1 MIKIDQKTYEDIR
14 NKVGSEKMEQVER
27 QSGICAELHQ
37 SAVEVA
43 SPPDTYRNQRN
54 SVPEIKPEESDCVF
68 EHEPVKMPSANEL
81 IKSLNDDK
89 SRSSETG
96 TCSNAL
102 TIPDP
107 IPSVSVSQDDDL
119 IIGKPDVVRANTQQ
133 IIELHNAILGCLR
146 IGLEKAIAI
155 GDLLFEQ
162 KKLIKFGKFTGWCR
176 RNLPFCPRTAQRYM
190 KLSMWKEQLS
200 KKQIMTINEAYR
212 LVEGEPFP
220 DEIIDADESTNT
232 RPKWAITSADVEV
245 DSLSLPKKRAKG
257 IQAEMAI
264 TRHSLDNM
272 RNNELYRQGSYIKI
286 VANMPSK
293 QHTDLI
299 AEFIVVAS
307 DLLKQGG
314 KLILHKR

>member
-1 MIKIDQKTYEDIR
+1 MVVIRRKLHMIKIDQKTYEDIR

-200 KKQIMTINEAYR
+200 KPIGLWKANLSPMKSSMPMKAPIHARNGQSRVLTLRLTVFHYRRSGQREYRRKWRLPDTAWTI
-212 LVEGEPFP
+212 
-220 DEIIDADESTNT
+220 
-232 RPKWAITSADVEV
+232 
-245 DSLSLPKKRAKG
+245 
-257 IQAEMAI
+257 
-264 TRHSLDNM
+264 
-272 RNNELYRQGSYIKI
+272 
-286 VANMPSK
+286 
-293 QHTDLI
+293 
-299 AEFIVVAS
+299 
-307 DLLKQGG
+307 
-314 KLILHKR
+314 